1 MDNLAQTLV
10 HGDVELRR
18 WRAADAPRVYQIVTE
33 SLDHLRPWL
42 PFAAGFDRAKATQ
55 LADRFERDWESD
67 AAYNYAITTRG
78 AVVGSCGLIRRI
90 GPGGL
95 EVGYWLHPAH
105 TGRGLATMA
114 ARALVE
120 QAFALPNVDRVEIVH
135 DTANTPSAGV
145 PRRLGFIELERRA
158 SPPETL
164 TPGEVGVDIVWRLTR
179 DAWHPVS
186 QSGRS
191 HDQAVPER

>member
-1 MDNLAQTLV
+1 MDNPAQILV
-10 HGDVELRR
+10 HGEVELRR
-18 WRAADAPRVYQIVTE
+18 WRAADAPRVYQIVTA

-67 AAYNYAITTRG
+67 GAYNYAITTRG

-114 ARALVE
+114 VRALVE
-120 QAFALPNVDRVEIVH
+120 QAFALPDVERVEIVH

-145 PRRLGFIELERRA
+145 PRRLGFIELGRRA

-164 TPGEVGVDIVWRLTR
+164 TPGEAGVDIVWRLTR
-179 DAWHPVS
+179 DAWRPTP

-191 HDQAVPER
+191 RDQAVPDR